1 MNETLEDM
9 SPERRDEW
17 AAYGLARVR
26 FDEETK
32 AAEEARAAAHAE
44 WLAKTRRWAG
54 KRGATKRWG
63 KERPPTVKVRMF
75 KGDAEEMA
83 NIVRTLRRHGQD
95 VAFAEIVHALLHPQR
110 GPGAEEG
117 KGEGGAIGDDGETLP
132 PLGTMAT
139 RAPTPAGGQP

>member
-1 MNETLEDM
+1 MDERLETM

-63 KERPPTVKVRMF
+63 KERPPTTKVRMF
-75 KGDAEEMA
+75 RQDVEEVSK
-83 NIVRTLRRHGQD
+83 IVRTFRRHGRD
-95 VAFAEIVHALLHPQR
+95 VSFAEVVHALLHPQR
-110 GPGAEEG
+110 GPGA
-117 KGEGGAIGDDGETLP
+117 AIGDDGETLP